1 MLERFKGE
9 SFVAMMQTVIVQLAL
24 QIVIQKKLPLKLGLG
39 LLVPNE
45 VVPTPHVRGAVRIL
59 VSAKQYYHLVSRL

>member
-9 SFVAMMQTVIVQLAL
+9 PFVAVMQTVIVQLAL

-45 VVPTPHVRGAVRIL
+45 VVTTPMLEAQFEFLYPPNSIII
-59 VSAKQYYHLVSRL
+59 